1 MSTVRLELEEDLVA
15 SLHQLNQPVER
26 TAQELIVL
34 GLYRR
39 GTISSGKAA
48 QLLRMSRL
56 ELVHHVSH
64 LGIPYFARTEDEWE
78 TEKDQSEKL

>member
-15 SLHQLNQPVER
+15 SLHQLNQPIER
-26 TAQELIVL
+26 TARELIVL

-39 GTISSGKAA
+39 GTISSVKVAR
-48 QLLRMSRL
+48 LLSMSRL
-56 ELVHHVSH
+56 ELAHHASH
-64 LGIPYFARTEDEWE
+64 LVIPYFARTEDEWE